1 MMIFLWTTKMDMS
14 CKSLILLFLVIC
26 MNSLS
31 VAGLDVPLPDDL
43 MVNISDGEV
52 LIYWKRPADA
62 PLNSKYNVQMRTS
75 NGNWTEVQSCTGITN
90 CYCDLSSLIYDYN
103 AMYRV
108 KVQLVAGDDT
118 SRWTA
123 VKRVRLFESELQ
135 PPSFTLLA
143 TSSTLSVKVHQKLIL
158 RKLFSYGLTYTIY
171 LEETEQDKITI
182 AYLRDD
188 DLDGM
193 EQKTTTFDSLHWGKM
208 YCVSIKVEGIGAR
221 SVSDVSPK
229 QCLLLPEREWYII
242 AVSSLSILGVLL
254 IVIVIATIVLCYVK
268 LPGKTPAALKSP
280 ESYWLPLAVEEGA
293 VEVVTDRGWFL
304 SSYGTE
310 VKTDIYHLETHIA
323 MTEDN
328 EKEEDR
334 RTSGESNSATS
345 NGGSPLTRQ
354 DDSGCGSWGGTESS
368 TGSQTDY
375 SLQDERSDADKVRKR
390 EDSGVGLGCQ
400 LDSSSV
406 ELDGP
411 DIRPLKE
418 SVPVG
423 SYRTQSPP
431 AVHTCVSDDEEA
443 FKQILPDT
451 VLAEVVTGY
460 RAGPQACICSGA
472 GQCTWC
478 HKQGHNGAEVI
489 KQYRSTCIE
498 NVPLSSKC
506 DFVDSY
512 KAGLTFSSYSQKSQM
527 DTVMMD
533 DLKNMFKQLGDTFP
547 LLSTLPPL
555 VEGGHDFNMNSV
567 CLSLNDVQLT
577 TD

>member
-1 MMIFLWTTKMDMS
+1 MMIFPWTTKMDMS
-14 CKSLILLFLVIC
+14 CKSLILIFLVIC
-26 MNSLS
+26 MDSLS
-31 VAGLDVPLPDDL
+31 VAGLDVPQPDDL
-43 MVNISDGEV
+43 VVNITDGEV
-52 LIYWKRPADA
+52 LIYWKPPADA
-62 PLNSKYNVQMRTS
+62 PLNSKYNVQM
-75 NGNWTEVQSCTGITN
+75 GELIGDWAEVQSCTGITN
-90 CYCDLSSLIYDYN
+90 CYCDLSSLIYDYH
-103 AMYRV
+103 AVYKV

-118 SRWTA
+118 SQWT
-123 VKRVRLFESELQ
+123 VKKVRLYESELQ

-143 TSSTLSVKVHQKLIL
+143 TSSTLSVKVHRKLVL

-171 LEETEQDKITI
+171 LEETEKDKITI

-188 DLDGM
+188 DVGL
-193 EQKTTTFDSLHWGKM
+193 EQRTTTFGSLQWGRK
-208 YCVSIKVEGIGAR
+208 YCVSIKVEGRGAR
-221 SVSDVSPK
+221 SASAVSPK
-229 QCLLLPEREWYII
+229 QCLLLPEREWFII
-242 AVSSLSILGVLL
+242 AVSSLSTLGVLL
-254 IVIVIATIVLCYVK
+254 IVVVIATIVLCYVK
-268 LPGKTPAALKSP
+268 LPAKTPAALKSP
-280 ESYWLPLAVEEGA
+280 ASHWLPLAVEEGT

-304 SSYGTE
+304 SRYGTE
-310 VKTDIYHLETHIA
+310 VKNDINHPVTHFT

-334 RTSGESNSATS
+334 RTSGESNSAS
-345 NGGSPLTRQ
+345 NNGGCPLMRQ

-368 TGSQTDY
+368 TGSRTDY
-375 SLQDERSDADKVRKR
+375 SLQDERTDADKVRKR

-400 LDSSSV
+400 LDSSSM

-418 SVPVG
+418 SVPEG

-431 AVHTCVSDDEEA
+431 AVHTCASDDEEA

-460 RAGPQACICSGA
+460 RADPQVCICSGA

-478 HKQGHNGAEVI
+478 HNQGPNGAEVI

-498 NVPLSSKC
+498 NEPLSSKC

-512 KAGLTFSSYSQKSQM
+512 KAGLTFSSYSKKSQM

-533 DLKNMFKQLGDTFP
+533 DLKNMFKHLGDTFP

-555 VEGGHDFNMNSV
+555 VEGGHDFNMNNV